1 MNRDLPNLFA
11 QESSQWAE
19 YPFFMAEH
27 VLVNLVVLTFF
38 LLSLVITIG
47 LILFIVTLCWWI
59 KWLILEGPRRVIP
72 YYPPEF
78 LAQWTRRLVCRLC
91 SISATTTE
99 EKSTSNKGVNTR
111 EDTNTPPSQSIQTS
125 SSLSLSPGTP
135 NVATSARFTGIA
147 ASSYERV
154 ARRAQAPESPSIL
167 PVVNPGNIHIPGSNK
182 DGILDSAHF
191 ASTHDDGEPTAFQIA
206 HRSLPEPGHKCATET
221 PTSPRAVVEAEASVE
236 DRVNSLKRDAETV
249 SSSEPTSFPTASLSP
264 MAFKIMDDP
273 IPNPESTQQVDPDN
287 ETVLLG
293 TSTSRTT
300 IKDDSRV
307 SPSTSSLS
315 SPAAISTHGTSATDG
330 GSLSQATPSSS
341 SSARILATSTPVAV
355 SSTGTTIKGKGKGK
369 EKESNPEP
377 ELPTITLSVSSVTDS
392 STPSLPP
399 LLPMAGGSNIFSLSP
414 TLATSTA
421 SPITTSESTSGTH
434 RDDASTWGGAI
445 EVANEKVT
453 LNSSSSTDTASSSS
467 SASETVT
474 LSTEPRTT
482 AMPCSSSATGRD
494 VPNTFRFT
502 SPPSPNAF
510 HPLLEPA
517 PPITGGFFAGI
528 PCAPKTVDTPTGSPA
543 FFFGQDNST
552 LASRINSNPMAYEPV
567 TTGSSLTPYWPT
579 YERDGK
585 ITLHYQPISCMI
597 FYRGT
602 SFEEL
607 RVQDYEQDRKSANLS
622 SSGRTANSETSI
634 SSQNNPQQPIA
645 QTNSL
650 FGNGPQPANAG
661 LEAFGHTDTGT
672 TGTSGSM
679 FSGGTNSGVDPGASA
694 RTRVRQQRTGFGVFG
709 QPQPQHPPQTNSFKP
724 PPMTGGLFGG
734 IPYTPKATGTE
745 LFVSSDSV
753 PSRTG
758 STPATNGSR
767 LGEREKPG
775 PSTQARRSGESAL
788 RSPISAGASSTS
800 ASGFVPGGSRSGVSP
815 ASATTVSASATSGS
829 MSSSSSPLPTTATH
843 ARIGSSTEPARPN
856 SMSRRRLSE
865 VSMSTTSASAAIPT
879 SANEMSGSASST
891 STSSSPAPSSVTHA
905 PSCTGSSTQTTRP
918 NAQPQRQLGP
928 VTDPSPIPAA
938 ELGETLAART
948 GGIQDSVQFN
958 VNLAPAPELPSPT
971 ISRVARTTPSNSMAA
986 SSSLFDRPR
995 VPSLFSPPSS
1005 SPITI
1010 APTPTPPSSSIPSL
1024 TTIAAINTTATT
1036 TTPSAYVDQS
1046 PVISPA
1052 ISATPLKYARTSPPN
1067 ALSPVTAIQTT
1078 NAASAMK
1085 PSSTAPHSTN
1095 VTSTITSKF

>member
-1 MNRDLPNLFA
+1 MNVNRDLPNLFA
-11 QESSQWAE
+11 QELSQWAE

-59 KWLILEGPRRVIP
+59 KWLILEGPRHVIP
-72 YYPPEF
+72 LYPPEF
-78 LAQWTRRLVCRLC
+78 LAQWTHRLVCRLC
-91 SISATTTE
+91 STSATTTE
-99 EKSTSNKGVNTR
+99 EKSTSNKGANTH

-125 SSLSLSPGTP
+125 SSLSLSPSTP
-135 NVATSARFTGIA
+135 NVATSTRFTGIA

-154 ARRAQAPESPSIL
+154 ARRAQAPEAPSVL
-167 PVVNPGNIHIPGSNK
+167 LVVNPANIHVPGSNK
-182 DGILDSAHF
+182 DGILDCAHF
-191 ASTHDDGEPTAFQIA
+191 ASTHDEGEPTAFQIA
-206 HRSLPEPGHKCATET
+206 HRFLPERGHKCATET
-221 PTSPRAVVEAEASVE
+221 PTSPRAAVEAGASLE
-236 DRVNSLKRDAETV
+236 DRVNSLKRGAETV
-249 SSSEPTSFPTASLSP
+249 SSSEPTSFPTTSRSP
-264 MAFKIMDDP
+264 MAFKTMDEP
-273 IPNPESTQQVDPDN
+273 IPSPELTQQVDPDN

-300 IKDDSRV
+300 IEDDSRV
-307 SPSTSSLS
+307 SSSTSSLS
-315 SPAAISTHGTSATDG
+315 LPAATSTHGTSATDG

-341 SSARILATSTPVAV
+341 SSARVLATSTPVAV

-399 LLPMAGGSNIFSLSP
+399 LLPIAGGSNIVSLSP
-414 TLATSTA
+414 TLATSTP

-434 RDDASTWGGAI
+434 RDDASTRGGTIDA
-445 EVANEKVT
+445 ADEKMT
-453 LNSSSSTDTASSSS
+453 PNLSSSTDTASSSS
-467 SASETVT
+467 SVSETVAS
-474 LSTEPRTT
+474 STESHTT
-482 AMPCSSSATGRD
+482 APPCSSSSTGRD
-494 VPNTFRFT
+494 VPNQYRFT
-502 SPPSPNAF
+502 SPPSNAF
-510 HPLLEPA
+510 HPLLEPT

-543 FFFGQDNST
+543 FFFVQDNST
-552 LASRINSNPMAYEPV
+552 FASRINSNPMGYEPV

-724 PPMTGGLFGG
+724 PPMTG
-734 IPYTPKATGTE
+734 
-745 LFVSSDSV
+745 
-753 PSRTG
+753 
-758 STPATNGSR
+758 
-767 LGEREKPG
+767 
-775 PSTQARRSGESAL
+775 
-788 RSPISAGASSTS
+788 
-800 ASGFVPGGSRSGVSP
+800 
-815 ASATTVSASATSGS
+815 
-829 MSSSSSPLPTTATH
+829 
-843 ARIGSSTEPARPN
+843 
-856 SMSRRRLSE
+856 
-865 VSMSTTSASAAIPT
+865 
-879 SANEMSGSASST
+879 
-891 STSSSPAPSSVTHA
+891 
-905 PSCTGSSTQTTRP
+905 
-918 NAQPQRQLGP
+918 
-928 VTDPSPIPAA
+928 
-938 ELGETLAART
+938 
-948 GGIQDSVQFN
+948 
-958 VNLAPAPELPSPT
+958 
-971 ISRVARTTPSNSMAA
+971 
-986 SSSLFDRPR
+986 
-995 VPSLFSPPSS
+995 
-1005 SPITI
+1005 
-1010 APTPTPPSSSIPSL
+1010 
-1024 TTIAAINTTATT
+1024 
-1036 TTPSAYVDQS
+1036 
-1046 PVISPA
+1046 
-1052 ISATPLKYARTSPPN
+1052 
-1067 ALSPVTAIQTT
+1067 
-1078 NAASAMK
+1078 
-1085 PSSTAPHSTN
+1085 
-1095 VTSTITSKF
+1095 